1 MKALW
6 TVTALSLTLGLAQA
20 AGSQELEHKPTRIQF
35 NAEIDQTAA
44 NQKGLQ
50 SEISNYFE
58 EDLEFLDKE
67 QQASLDTEKEKVVDF
82 VDVELHVG
90 GRDDK
95 TVVDR
100 RFNSEEEPVVA
111 SNPEKVEETK
121 NPNL

>member
-6 TVTALSLTLGLAQA
+6 TVTVLMMTVGLCQA
-20 AGSQELEHKPTRIQF
+20 ASSDELEHKPTKIQF
-35 NAEIDQTAA
+35 NAQIDQVTE

-50 SEISNYFE
+50 TEISSYFE
-58 EDLEFLDKE
+58 EDIDLADA
-67 QQASLDTEKEKVVDF
+67 QDITNDEKEKVVDF
-82 VDVELHVG
+82 VDVEVHVG

-95 TVVDR
+95 TIVDR

-111 SNPEKVEETK
+111 STPEKTEETK